1 MTGFHGNKLVSH
13 VIHTKKSLEVLRIE
27 DREGFSEF
35 PTICRRASRLSY
47 LTGSVALIG
56 ERLFHVIPIKVALA
70 GGTKMPIGVSISLF
84 QRGPRE
90 GKEAGIGESLSK
102 VEGKAAVLAPV

>member
-27 DREGFSEF
+27 DREGFGEF

-47 LTGSVALIG
+47 LTGSVAPSASDCFMAFSALLSLATGAYILID
-56 ERLFHVIPIKVALA
+56 RD
-70 GGTKMPIGVSISLF
+70 
-84 QRGPRE
+84 PRE
-90 GKEAGIGESLSK
+90 EVGLKYDLPPGTTLT
-102 VEGKAAVLAPV
+102 VLA